1 MTIIILEIHVFREI
15 INPRLKICEISK
27 ISLEYT
33 GLLFS
38 PLRSMYFY
46 SWIDFSMNN
55 DDMIDI
61 DHEIESRKEVPV
73 QLR

>member
-1 MTIIILEIHVFREI
+1 
-15 INPRLKICEISK
+15 
-27 ISLEYT
+27 
-33 GLLFS
+33 
-38 PLRSMYFY
+38 MYFY
-46 SWIDFSMNN
+46 TWIDFSMNN